1 MFIFF
6 SFMIIISSQSPIV
19 PGQSN
24 TSRSTSHFQSPREL
38 WIKSWTRP
46 TYSSSPNRIPTPRKN
61 LLSFDLLCSQAN
73 SQPIIPSTTI
83 HPTNRRDRML
93 ALRNALFPSVLH
105 AQEWF
110 SWLFRAVGTRC
121 SRTTHGKGGKCENTQ
136 QRNARCS
143 HACTDRQYIVAKG
156 LFFARP
162 NCLGNIIVLIII
174 GLGDWET
181 TTEEFQRGS
190 ERGHTTRFRENRDE
204 FVVLLIAKTKPWIQ
218 WNDTLTW
225 KYLPNSRSVL

>member
-110 SWLFRAVGTRC
+110 SWLFRAVYILWYTLLSNNTRQ
-121 SRTTHGKGGKCENTQ
+121 RRKMWKYPTTKRALFTCLHRSTIYRGKG
-136 QRNARCS
+136 
-143 HACTDRQYIVAKG
+143 
-156 LFFARP
+156 F
-162 NCLGNIIVLIII
+162 VLCA
-174 GLGDWET
+174 
-181 TTEEFQRGS
+181 S
-190 ERGHTTRFRENRDE
+190 
-204 FVVLLIAKTKPWIQ
+204 
-218 WNDTLTW
+218 
-225 KYLPNSRSVL
+225 